1 MQLFQHI
8 SIQTRHIASAREPRV
23 TSGFNAYL
31 VFLLTAPPQEEVWF
45 VREILRQLE
54 AVCMCV
60 CGGGGRWVGAEQ
72 RIGDQPLAQNSSS
85 LRPTPLHSEPGP
97 PAG

>member
-1 MQLFQHI
+1 M
-8 SIQTRHIASAREPRV
+8 RHITSAGEPQV
-23 TSGFNAYL
+23 TSDFNGYL
-31 VFLLTAPPQEEVWF
+31 VFLLTSPPQEEVW
-45 VREILRQLE
+45 VAQEILRQLE

-60 CGGGGRWVGAEQ
+60 LGAGIAEQ